1 VPYNPTSD
9 PSSEPDIPA
18 FQDHL
23 DRMYEELLTLPALE
37 PDAAL
42 RRLATLMSWA
52 SGVRGRLSRS
62 PGRATSRFV
71 TAELEPFLMTLDLQ
85 TRLIQKAALIQRGTH
100 RG

>member
-1 VPYNPTSD
+1 MLDGPISD

-18 FQDHL
+18 LQVQL
-23 DRMYEELLTLPALE
+23 DRMYEELLTVPALE

-42 RRLATLMSWA
+42 RRLATLTAWA

-71 TAELEPFLMTLDLQ
+71 TAELEPFLLTLDLQ
-85 TRLIQKAALIQRGTH
+85 TRLIQRAALIQRGS
-100 RG
+100 RR